1 MAVINGTNGNDVITG
16 TAADDVITGGDGN
29 DRINGGAGND
39 TLYGNAGNDT
49 LTGDA
54 GNDTLY
60 GGDGDDGFFGGGGD
74 DTIHGDAGN
83 DTMYGDA
90 GNDTLL
96 GGAGNDKL
104 YGGTGNDTLNG
115 GDGVNVIDGGAGF
128 DTLVIDLYSA
138 TLTKAM
144 RDDLGL
150 LKGWMANEL
159 ANAGSVANLSAKTSG
174 SALNLP
180 ALGLTVSLIEA
191 VKITLDGVEK
201 PIDYFLNQAP
211 EAAADISASTS
222 EDTPLVGSITATDA
236 DGDDLA
242 FALSA
247 GPANGTL
254 SLDASTGAYTYTP
267 STNFAGSDSFEVAV
281 SDTSGATAYQRVTV
295 NVSAVADAPTLAV
308 NDKSV
313 VLGGKTLLGS
323 KSADVIIGGDDGT
336 MIYGGAGD
344 DKIVAGTGIVT
355 TELHLSAALVDFD
368 GSEQLSIRIGGLPN
382 GASLSAGIQNSDGS
396 WTLTA
401 TDLDGLALTTP
412 SNAPIALTVVAT
424 ASEASGETAASS
436 AVLNITFDDSDAPSI
451 LVGGSGNDL
460 VFGGAAD
467 DVIYGQSKPSEKS
480 PVPSVAKES
489 DNDVLHGG
497 DGNDTIYGQNGD
509 DELYGDAGNDTLSGG
524 KGNDKLWG
532 GEGDDTL
539 NGNSGNDVLDGGAG
553 DDKVYGSAGDDIL
566 LAGEG
571 DDLYDGGSG
580 FDVLDFSA
588 AKQGVTVDISLKTA
602 TGLGNDTFKNIESF
616 LGSSHGDWFKG
627 SSKADAIHGGD
638 GDDWIRGLGGADTL
652 TGGNGNDTFFWEKKD
667 VGAGMGVDHITDFGA
682 GDVLDFRKLVTL
694 GSKKLNDVV
703 KVTDTSTGLSVSA
716 KIGTDFVTVAV
727 LDGVHDKTAA
737 DLLAQG
743 HLLVG

>member
-16 TAADDVITGGDGN
+16 TAADDVISGGDGN

-74 DTIHGDAGN
+74 DTIYGEAGN

-90 GNDTLL
+90 GNDMLF

-115 GDGVNVIDGGAGF
+115 GSGVNVIDGGAGF
-128 DTLVIDLYSA
+128 DTLVIDLDSA

-144 RDDLGL
+144 RDDLAL
-150 LKGWMANEL
+150 LKSWMDSEL
-159 ANAGSVANLSAKTSG
+159 AAAGSVANLSAKTSG
-174 SALNLP
+174 STLTLS

-201 PIDYFLNQAP
+201 PIGYFLNQAP
-211 EAAADISASTS
+211 QAIAEVTATTS
-222 EDTPLVGSITATDA
+222 EDTALVGSIIASDA
-236 DGDDLA
+236 DGDALA
-242 FALSA
+242 FAISA
-247 GPANGTL
+247 GPSNGTL
-254 SLDASTGAYTYTP
+254 ALDAATGAYTYKPTA
-267 STNFAGSDSFEVAV
+267 NFSGSDTFEVAV
-281 SDTSGATAYQRVTV
+281 SDPSGATVHQRVTV
-295 NVSAVADAPTLAV
+295 DVGAVADAPTLAV
-308 NDKSV
+308 QDKTV
-313 VLGGKTLLGS
+313 VLGSKTVLGS
-323 KSADVIIGGDDGT
+323 KSADVIIGSDDAT

-344 DKIVAGTGIVT
+344 DKIVAGSGVVT
-355 TELHLSAALVDFD
+355 TALHLSAALVDLD
-368 GSEQLSIRIGGLPN
+368 GSESLSIRIGGLPS
-382 GASLSAGIQNSDGS
+382 GASLSAGTHNSDGS
-396 WTLTA
+396 WSLA
-401 TDLDGLALTTP
+401 SADLDGLSLTTP
-412 SNAPIALTVVAT
+412 SNAPITLTVEAT
-424 ASEASGETAASS
+424 ATEASGETALTS
-436 AVLNITFDDSDAPSI
+436 AVLNITFDASDAPSI

-467 DVIYGQSKPSEKS
+467 DVIYGQAVPTGKS
-480 PVPSVAKES
+480 PVASVAKEG

-532 GEGDDTL
+532 GDGNDTL
-539 NGNSGNDVLDGGAG
+539 NGNSGNDILDGGAG
-553 DDKVYGSAGDDIL
+553 NDKLYGSSGDDIL
-566 LAGEG
+566 IAGEG

-588 AKQGVTVDISLKTA
+588 ARQGVTVDVSLKTA
-602 TGLGNDTFKNIESF
+602 SGLGNDTFKNIESF
-616 LGSSHGDWFKG
+616 LGSAHGDWFKG
-627 SSKADAIHGGD
+627 SSKADIINGGD

-652 TGGNGNDTFFWEKKD
+652 TGGNGSDTFFWEKKD
-667 VGAGMGVDHITDFGA
+667 VGAGMGVDHITDLGA
-682 GDVLDFRKLVTL
+682 GDVLDFRKLVSL
-694 GSKKLNDVV
+694 GSKKLSDVV
-703 KVTDTSTGLSVSA
+703 KVTDTSAGLSVSA